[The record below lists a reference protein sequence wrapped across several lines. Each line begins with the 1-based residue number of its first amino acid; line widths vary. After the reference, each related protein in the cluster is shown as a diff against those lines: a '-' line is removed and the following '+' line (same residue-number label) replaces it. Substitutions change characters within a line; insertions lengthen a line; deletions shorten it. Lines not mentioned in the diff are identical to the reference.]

1 MIPAPGYWHEI
12 ETFDSVFLA
21 TNGVQ
26 AQGSVRYSARIQ
38 EDEFITAS
46 STTDSEPALSRPGTL
61 EPGTKVEIEATA
73 LPTTTRRWRQS
84 VVSDSR

>member
-1 MIPAPGYWHEI
+1 M
-12 ETFDSVFLA
+12 
-21 TNGVQ
+21 
-26 AQGSVRYSARIQ
+26 RYSARIQ
-38 EDEFITAS
+38 EGEFITAS

-61 EPGTKVEIEATA
+61 EPGTKVKIEATA